1 MKNKKSNQQA
11 NVKREAYISLDQ
23 EEMGK
28 LRQLSWRERWLYLEM
43 KWLANFKTGEIG
55 TFMRQCITYEQ
66 LAGMIGKPTGQ
77 GREPENFDGKEA
89 ARSLIRMHK
98 AGLIG
103 EIGRRENGGL
113 RFTLPLSPI
122 DQDAAR
128 KARQDAASRQMLPDA
143 NTVQPAVKPDVAGDC
158 TDSSGLQ
165 SVLTTSNN
173 INTFNTDGSD
183 GAGDT
188 PAPAS
193 VGNDPTPGF
202 LENPTPGAFSIA
214 RIKWRLH
221 EAWFAYVDTAD
232 SERFYA
238 NWLSQG
244 FNETEFEEAIEQVQ
258 QDDSPTPA
266 ALDRILRKR
275 RVQKAQPK
283 SRRGRVAL

>member
-1 MKNKKSNQQA
+1 MKNKKDKQQA
-11 NVKREAYISLDQ
+11 NVKREVYISLDQ
-23 EEMGK
+23 EEMEK

-43 KWLANFKTGEIG
+43 KWLANFKTGEVG
-55 TFMRQCITYEQ
+55 TFMRQCLTYEQ

-98 AGLIG
+98 VGLVG

-122 DQDAAR
+122 DQVAAR
-128 KARQDAASRQMLPDA
+128 QARQDAASREMLPDA
-143 NTVQPAVKPDVAGDC
+143 GTTQPAERPDLAGVC
-158 TDSSGLQ
+158 PDSSRLE

-173 INTFNTDGSD
+173 ITTFNTDGSD

-193 VGNDPTPGF
+193 VGSDPTPGF
-202 LENPTPGAFSIA
+202 LENPTPGALSIA
-214 RIKWRLH
+214 RIKGRLSDS
-221 EAWFAYVDTAD
+221 WFVYVDTPD

-238 NWLSQG
+238 SWLRQG
-244 FNETEFEEAIEQVQ
+244 FTETQFEEAVELVEQGE
-258 QDDSPTPA
+258 SLTPA
-266 ALDRILRKR
+266 AVDRMLHQR
-275 RVQKAQPK
+275 RTQQAKP
-283 SRRGRVAL
+283 RPGRGRVAL